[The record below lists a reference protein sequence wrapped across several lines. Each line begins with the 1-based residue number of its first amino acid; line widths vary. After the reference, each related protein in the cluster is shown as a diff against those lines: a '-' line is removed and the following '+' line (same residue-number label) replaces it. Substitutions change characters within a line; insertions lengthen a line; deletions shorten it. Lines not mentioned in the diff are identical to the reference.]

1 MTNLL
6 WQWSKGWNS
15 MKVLRWHQRTRIKDL
30 LHFCKAIISPCSSK
44 ITSRG
49 LKPEKDM
56 SLWSWVVK
64 WIALS
69 WSLQVIKGLHH
80 HKEIPLPHS
89 CLPVLVCPSKLGSG
103 GVTADCSFSQR
114 EKLSLRSVPRKGA
127 LHLTFSSG
135 NTTDLWC
142 CICTLTKTR
151 GVFPDSKLPIPLT
164 SIAKWS
170 KHLSEPGVGF
180 WMSK

>member
-6 WQWSKGWNS
+6 WQGSKGWNS
-15 MKVLRWHQRTRIKDL
+15 VKVLRWHQRTRIKDL

-114 EKLSLRSVPRKGA
+114 EKLSLRSVPERVPYTWLSLLGIQQIYDA
-127 LHLTFSSG
+127 AFVLWPRQGVSSQ
-135 NTTDLWC
+135 TQSYP
-142 CICTLTKTR
+142 
-151 GVFPDSKLPIPLT
+151 FPWPQ
-164 SIAKWS
+164 
-170 KHLSEPGVGF
+170 
-180 WMSK
+180 